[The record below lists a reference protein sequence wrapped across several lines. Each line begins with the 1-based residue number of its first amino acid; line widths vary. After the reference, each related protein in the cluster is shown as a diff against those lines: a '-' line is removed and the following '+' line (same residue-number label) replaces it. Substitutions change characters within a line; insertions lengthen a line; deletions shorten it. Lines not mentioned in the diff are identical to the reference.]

1 MENELRNKP
10 HIPNQYNQN
19 PQVNGRGQNLF
30 PSNNFV
36 GHPSQTSLSFR
47 PPTNAWS
54 RPPSFTTSQPT
65 PPPHPSQFNPV
76 PQTTHPT
83 CIAPN
88 TFMPPTGI
96 HPPSLTTT
104 GANHTQPPDPPTSH
118 SPSPNNDASFPP
130 SHATIGNAQTHRLTQ
145 YLIRCIRIFNPNF
158 SFQLLIQLLS
168 NMLHQFRAHPYP
180 SALPIIFNSF
190 LTALLGLPYHG

>member
-1 MENELRNKP
+1 MEKELRNKP
-10 HIPNQYNQN
+10 HIANQYNPN
-19 PQVNGRGQNLF
+19 RQVTGRGQNLF
-30 PSNNFV
+30 PSNNYV
-36 GHPSQTSLSFR
+36 RHPAQTSLSFP

-54 RPPSFTTSQPT
+54 RPLSFTTSQPT

-76 PQTTHPT
+76 PLTTHPT
-83 CIAPN
+83 GIAQN
-88 TFMPPTGI
+88 TFIPQTGNP
-96 HPPSLTTT
+96 PPSQATA
-104 GANHTQPPDPPTSH
+104 GANHTQPPDPPMSH
-118 SPSPNNDASFPP
+118 ANSPNNATPFPP

-145 YLIRCIRIFNPNF
+145 DLIRCIRIFNPNF

-168 NMLHQFRAHPYP
+168 NMLHQFTSHPYP